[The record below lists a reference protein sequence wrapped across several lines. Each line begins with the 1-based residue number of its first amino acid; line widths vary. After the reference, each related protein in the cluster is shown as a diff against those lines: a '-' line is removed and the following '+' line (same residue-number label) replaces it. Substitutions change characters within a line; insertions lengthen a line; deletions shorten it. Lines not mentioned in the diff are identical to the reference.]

1 MSYEGV
7 SLKSVNTDTIPLK
20 IREKARNDFNLI
32 HEMGVYL
39 TDMKKSNVC
48 WNIDRQE
55 IVFIDFG
62 AVYLRDEQRGL
73 SCGDVYSD
81 DAESIDSILTIPTS
95 TKDILPK

>member
-1 MSYEGV
+1 LIMSYEGE
-7 SLKSVNTDTIPLK
+7 SLKTVKANTIPLS
-20 IREKARNDFNLI
+20 IREKARNDFDLI
-32 HEMGVYL
+32 HEMGVQL

-48 WNIDRQE
+48 WNINRQQ

-81 DAESIDSILTIPTS
+81 DAESIDSILNIPI
-95 TKDILPK
+95 K